1 MPENAEG
8 LEQQEAGSEET
19 DTYDQQETEAVDTL
33 EEADT
38 EKPEE
43 FTKRLETDFDSG
55 EEDSAAGSD
64 LDSALENIKEISADT
79 EITIPAVQDPTMR
92 DFFSLLL
99 LPKVVFIMQK
109 HLWGYM
115 DRILSDRIC
124 LMDIMYMKLLVP
136 FRAISHISKRDRNI
150 R

>member
-92 DFFSLLL
+92 DFFFHFYSF
-99 LPKVVFIMQK
+99 PKWFLSCRNTSGGI
-109 HLWGYM
+109 WTGY
-115 DRILSDRIC
+115 C
-124 LMDIMYMKLLVP
+124 QTVY
-136 FRAISHISKRDRNI
+136 A
-150 R
+150 